1 MIDNNNLPLKNK
13 VAIITG
19 GGTGI
24 GRACAIRL
32 AQEGAKVCVAD
43 INIQTGNETVTLI
56 QSCGYEAFF
65 QHVDVSNEDTVSDCM
80 KQTFLNYG
88 RIDFLINNAVV
99 FIFGHLG
106 PIGQGSGT
114 FTDREIEK
122 KDWHN
127 ILNVNVLGYA
137 NCMKHASKYIR
148 KNKIPNNTVT
158 LDFGRGESQIKT
170 GSRGS
175 IVNVGSVSSYIAQ
188 PEFLPY
194 NATKAAILSM
204 TRCTALDFAKD
215 KIRVN
220 CICPGTIETLGSYG
234 HMEKINLNLEQGRR
248 EFAKCNAMKR
258 QGAPEEVASVAF
270 FLCSEDSS
278 FITGVHIPVDGGQT
292 FN

>member
-1 MIDNNNLPLKNK
+1 M
-13 VAIITG
+13 
-19 GGTGI
+19 
-24 GRACAIRL
+24 RL

-43 INIQTGNETVTLI
+43 INIKMGNETVSLI
-56 QSCGYEAFF
+56 QSRGQKAFF
-65 QHVDVSNEDTVSDCM
+65 HHVDVSDDITISDCM
-80 KQTFLNYG
+80 KQTFNRYG

-106 PIGQGSGT
+106 AVGEGSRT
-114 FTDREIEK
+114 FTDRTIEK
-122 KDWHN
+122 KDWDN
-127 ILNVNVLGYA
+127 ILNVNVIGYA

-148 KNKIPNNTVT
+148 RNDIPNNIIT
-158 LDFGRGESQIKT
+158 LDFGRGKSLIKT
-170 GSRGS
+170 GSRGA
-175 IVNVGSVSSYIAQ
+175 IVNIGSVSSYIAQ

-220 CICPGTIETLGSYG
+220 CICPGTIETLGSYS
-234 HMEKINLNLEQGRR
+234 HMEKIELNIEEGRK
-248 EFAKCNAMKR
+248 EFGKCNAMKR

-270 FLCSEDSS
+270 FLCSKDSS